1 MPKNNIGYAKPPE
14 PKFIREMKAKLG
26 YREPEE
32 SIRDKLVGDAGDFD
46 DREGEQIAQYAFNTW
61 TLTCLSTDRDD
72 EKPTIVVMKNGDLTE
87 EEAKEEETLLLK
99 LEDEKKVAE
108 GKIEF
113 KKPVKRDNDADKKDS
128 DEPKRKKDKK
138 ESRKEKKKN
147 LLSFDEDE
155 EEEYQ

>member
-46 DREGEQIAQYAFNTW
+46 DRE
-61 TLTCLSTDRDD
+61 DRDD

-138 ESRKEKKKN
+138 ESRKEKKKS

-155 EEEYQ
+155 EEEY

>member
-1 MPKNNIGYAKPPE
+1 MGTLVKMPKNNIGYAKPPE

-46 DREGEQIAQYAFNTW
+46 DRE
-61 TLTCLSTDRDD
+61 DRDD

-113 KKPVKRDNDADKKDS
+113 KKPVKRDNDADNKKDS

-138 ESRKEKKKN
+138 ES
-147 LLSFDEDE
+147 
-155 EEEYQ
+155 